1 MNDVRHV
8 AVPTADDIRAAHEVV
23 RAVLK
28 PTPLVLSERLGVHLK
43 LETFQPTGA
52 FKPRG
57 NLAAMSRIPA
67 GELIVTSSA
76 GNHALGAAWAA
87 ARLGR
92 RLRICVPGSVSP
104 AKLAGLARFD
114 VEVEQVGTSFD
125 DAEARSLELA
135 AEGGHYLSSYN
146 DTHLLAGAS
155 TLGAELGELD
165 QPLTVLC
172 PVGGGGVIAGLCL
185 WAREQ
190 PRVRLVGVEAAAS
203 RAMSSAVQA
212 GRIVPVPVG
221 ETIADGL
228 AGNIEPGSITFTLA
242 KDRVD
247 EFVAVSDDEIREAI
261 RFLASEHGLVAEGA
275 GATALA
281 AVLAQKVQIDTP
293 AVVVVTGRNIALPL
307 LASILDPA

>member
-1 MNDVRHV
+1 M
-8 AVPTADDIRAAHEVV
+8 
-23 RAVLK
+23 
-28 PTPLVLSERLGVHLK
+28 
-43 LETFQPTGA
+43 
-52 FKPRG
+52 
-57 NLAAMSRIPA
+57 
-67 GELIVTSSA
+67 
-76 GNHALGAAWAA
+76 
-87 ARLGR
+87 
-92 RLRICVPGSVSP
+92 
-104 AKLAGLARFD
+104 
-114 VEVEQVGTSFD
+114 
-125 DAEARSLELA
+125 
-135 AEGGHYLSSYN
+135 
-146 DTHLLAGAS
+146 
-155 TLGAELGELD
+155 
-165 QPLTVLC
+165 LC